1 MKALLM
7 LVPFILIFILTCGNN
22 SEETVNN
29 CYSKSA
35 SNPCFNSNVG
45 GSTTTVTDKTTQEIT
60 TEQESQ
66 LGFKDELQI
75 TSIVKDRPLS
85 VPSLPSLSVC
95 EWEQREL
102 VIKSDEEWSRFR
114 DSCFFSSITGTP
126 LPDIDFSSQ
135 MVLVSMQDMK
145 GLGTQIEAVL
155 EFSSDVVVVISDD
168 VSSIPPPAPGFPFNV
183 VSVIRK
189 DLPVNFIRVKNLISP

>member
-1 MKALLM
+1 MLWPRTTHDELLGQYIMPVSLTQYSSPKRNTFRRYFGKAIGLR
-7 LVPFILIFILTCGNN
+7 
-22 SEETVNN
+22 
-29 CYSKSA
+29 
-35 SNPCFNSNVG
+35 
-45 GSTTTVTDKTTQEIT
+45 
-60 TEQESQ
+60 
-66 LGFKDELQI
+66 FKDELQI
-75 TSIVKDRPLS
+75 ISIVKDRPLS
-85 VPSLPSLSVC
+85 VPTLPSLSVC
-95 EWEQREL
+95 EWEQSEL

-114 DSCFFSSITGTP
+114 DSCFFSFFSSITGTP